1 MIRRIVVFIAA
12 ALVVSN
18 LAACNLPLPGQGP
31 GPMTWIDRPLDGD
44 HVPLAPVTIQA
55 HASDAEGVATIEF
68 YVGESLLEAVEV
80 GGKRLG
86 DAGLEWM
93 PPAPGEYT
101 ILVRAADAQGNFGS
115 SVSAR
120 IIVRDQPEALGT
132 SVLSLPTTAT
142 PTAAAGQANPSSTPT
157 ADAQSSGP
165 TFTLGSNANCRE
177 GPGTAFRSL
186 QALTQGQ
193 TATIEGRNQES
204 DWFWIERSLSSGH
217 CWVSASVGT
226 ASGNWQALPV
236 VDAPILVI
244 TATATPSDL
253 VPPSI
258 TNVSINPTT
267 VQKAGCG
274 GQETF
279 TISATVTDASG
290 IGNVT
295 YEIDGPSPSDY
306 GEAYLIPAGG
316 DYSQSFFE
324 AVVGPIGGGT
334 GTWSIVLHAMD
345 MAYNVADAGP
355 WTIQVVCIQ

>member
-1 MIRRIVVFIAA
+1 MIRRIAVFLAT
-12 ALVVSN
+12 ALIVSN
-18 LAACNLPLPGQGP
+18 LGACNLSLPGQGP
-31 GPMTWIDRPLDGD
+31 GPTTWIDRPLTGD

-86 DAGLEWM
+86 DASLEWM

-101 ILVRAADAQGNFGS
+101 ILVRAADGQGDFGS

-120 IIVRDQPEALGT
+120 IVVGDQPVPLGT

-142 PTAAAGQANPSSTPT
+142 PTAAGGANPSSTPT

-165 TFTLGSNANCRE
+165 TFTLASNANCRE

-226 ASGNWQALPV
+226 ANGNWQAVPV
-236 VDAPILVI
+236 VDAPILVV
-244 TATATPSDL
+244 TATPTPADL
-253 VPPSI
+253 APPTI
-258 TNVSINPTT
+258 TDVSINPST

-279 TISATVTDASG
+279 SISATVTDASG

-295 YEIDGPSPSDY
+295 YEIQGPTPSDY

-324 AVVGPIGGGT
+324 AVVGPLWNA
-334 GTWSIVLHAMD
+334 GTWSIVLHARD
-345 MAYNVADAGP
+345 MANNESQAGP
-355 WTIQVVCIQ
+355 WTVQVLCIQ